1 MTTSVTSKLFFEE
14 DSFSRKVRRYNKTGR
29 DQGEQYKRAQKKLRQ
44 LTEFYQKAEAGEL
57 EPFSFNSVYQLVLH
71 LSRLLSVAFL

>member
-1 MTTSVTSKLFFEE
+1 MLRMQWGEIGKRTKKLPPEM
-14 DSFSRKVRRYNKTGR
+14 NLW
-29 DQGEQYKRAQKKLRQ
+29 AQKKLRQ

>member
-1 MTTSVTSKLFFEE
+1 MILASYCYRLRISKVIYGICKSKKGSAIIILRSLF
-14 DSFSRKVRRYNKTGR
+14 
-29 DQGEQYKRAQKKLRQ
+29 
-44 LTEFYQKAEAGEL
+44 AEAGGF

>member
-1 MTTSVTSKLFFEE
+1 MILASYCYRLRISKVIYGICKSKKGSAIIILRSLF
-14 DSFSRKVRRYNKTGR
+14 
-29 DQGEQYKRAQKKLRQ
+29 
-44 LTEFYQKAEAGEL
+44 AEAGEL